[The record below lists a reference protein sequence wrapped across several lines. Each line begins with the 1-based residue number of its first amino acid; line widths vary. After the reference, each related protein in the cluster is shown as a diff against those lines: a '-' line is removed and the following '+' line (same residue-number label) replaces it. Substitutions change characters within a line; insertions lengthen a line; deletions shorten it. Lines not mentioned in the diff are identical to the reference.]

1 MQKNTLKRCCTKN
14 NEVMYNLR
22 SRNIRVTLQDSSSST
37 SSENVEARKSKTE
50 KKESENG
57 VGNSIGNNKELY
69 TIDYVLHEA
78 VIPLFLLDIDDE
90 TS

>member
-1 MQKNTLKRCCTKN
+1 MSKHVKARQK
-14 NEVMYNLR
+14 
-22 SRNIRVTLQDSSSST
+22 
-37 SSENVEARKSKTE
+37 
-50 KKESENG
+50 KKENKNG

-78 VIPLFLLDIDDE
+78 VIPLFFLDIDDE

>member
-1 MQKNTLKRCCTKN
+1 
-14 NEVMYNLR
+14 MYNLR

-37 SSENVEARKSKTE
+37 TVVVKMSKHVKARQK
-50 KKESENG
+50 KKENENG

-78 VIPLFLLDIDDE
+78 VIPLFFLDIDDE

>member
-1 MQKNTLKRCCTKN
+1 MRYCTTFGQGTFESHYRTVVVVLVVKMSKHVKARQK
-14 NEVMYNLR
+14 
-22 SRNIRVTLQDSSSST
+22 
-37 SSENVEARKSKTE
+37 
-50 KKESENG
+50 KKENENG

-78 VIPLFLLDIDDE
+78 VIPLFFLDIDDE